1 MFKLVRCRRHSRE
14 PRTTGRGNGTAKIQ
28 RKIDMIDEIKAAMAE
43 LEYAGI
49 IERTGEMQWDEHHH
63 EWQPVYAH
71 TELRRALSAAGISVE
86 EYQNRAS

>member
-1 MFKLVRCRRHSRE
+1 
-14 PRTTGRGNGTAKIQ
+14 
-28 RKIDMIDEIKAAMAE
+28 MIDEIKAAMAE

-86 EYQNRAS
+86 EYLARLPD